1 MKRYL
6 NVNFARAIAELESA
20 LRRFMIKKEVYTR
33 VFRGK
38 GLEFDGYRDFTPDD
52 DAGMIDWKASMRAGG
67 KLIARQYI
75 EERDLKIL
83 FIVDASDN
91 MVFGSGEKLKCEKT
105 AELVVALSHIFLT
118 AGDRVG
124 LLLFSDQI
132 KKLILPAAGRTQFE
146 AIMSNISNPYFY
158 GGESKLKET
167 VLFLLK
173 FFARPLDAVF
183 LVSDFIRMGEDS
195 KEFVSILGDLSDT
208 VALIIR
214 DPVDETMPL
223 IPGEITIE
231 DPHTKEQLVVN
242 PKKVKQ
248 MYEKYALEQR
258 KLVEKIFLMSS
269 VDYLHLKTD
278 KSFVQ
283 PIVSFLTTRLKRK
296 RHVPVR

>member
-20 LRRFMIKKEVYTR
+20 LRRFIIKKEVYTR

-124 LLLFSDQI
+124 LLLFSDKI
-132 KKLILPAAGRTQFE
+132 KKLILPASGRTQFE

-173 FFARPLDAVF
+173 SFARPLDAVF
-183 LVSDFIRMGEDS
+183 LVSDFIRMREDS
-195 KEFVSILGDLSDT
+195 QEFVSILGGLSDT

-223 IPGEITIE
+223 ISGEITIE

-242 PKKVKQ
+242 PKKIKQ

-278 KSFVQ
+278 KSFVR
-283 PIVSFLTTRLKRK
+283 PIVSFLTTRLKGK
-296 RHVPVR
+296 RHIPVR